1 MAGNHVLLETI
12 ELTQS
17 AASVTFDNIPQT
29 GYTDL
34 KIVASGRSGASANN
48 NGYYD
53 PLLYRFNGSTSSY
66 SSREVYSYLNGAI
79 SDTNTT
85 ATSSGAGGTWG
96 RLTGGGV
103 QNSLSTANSFT
114 SVEFYVPNYTTSNYK
129 SISSEWAE
137 ELNQTNTTMGLVAAL
152 WSDTSA
158 ITSVSF
164 ALADGSFVAG
174 STFSLYGV
182 ADVNT
187 TPVTAPLATGGNIV
201 GNDGTY
207 WYHAFLTS
215 GTFTPQTALTC
226 DYLVVAGGG
235 GGGGDIGGG
244 GGAGGL
250 LSGTSLAVPAASY
263 AVTVGAGGVNGV
275 LAGGTSGAN
284 GNNSVFSSITSTGG
298 GAGGGYTLNGGSGG
312 SGGGGGTGNSAG
324 GAAGSGGTASPSGQ
338 GNNGGAG
345 VVHTGTNYGSG
356 GGGGAGSAGGAGGQA
371 VSGTRG
377 AGIANSYS
385 GSSVT
390 YATGGLGGKYPGNY
404 TLYAGTANTGDGGDG
419 ANGNSAGGNNDGRAG
434 GSGIVI
440 IRYAMV

>member
-187 TPVTAPLATGGNIV
+187 TPVTAPQATGGNIV

-215 GTFTPQTALTC
+215 GTFTPQTAFDL
-226 DYLVVAGGG
+226 
-235 GGGGDIGGG
+235 
-244 GGAGGL
+244 
-250 LSGTSLAVPAASY
+250 
-263 AVTVGAGGVNGV
+263 
-275 LAGGTSGAN
+275 
-284 GNNSVFSSITSTGG
+284 
-298 GAGGGYTLNGGSGG
+298 
-312 SGGGGGTGNSAG
+312 
-324 GAAGSGGTASPSGQ
+324 
-338 GNNGGAG
+338 
-345 VVHTGTNYGSG
+345 
-356 GGGGAGSAGGAGGQA
+356 
-371 VSGTRG
+371 
-377 AGIANSYS
+377 
-385 GSSVT
+385 
-390 YATGGLGGKYPGNY
+390 
-404 TLYAGTANTGDGGDG
+404 
-419 ANGNSAGGNNDGRAG
+419 
-434 GSGIVI
+434 
-440 IRYAMV
+440 